1 MRKKTLL
8 QIFLTF
14 FLVLITFVF
23 IKNYYKKDTPTVQT
37 KENKIDEK
45 EVQKTEKNLIKD
57 ISYTANNTK
66 GDIYLLLA
74 STGEIYLDDPNL
86 MFLTKVEG
94 EIKLTNGGRID
105 ISSDFANFNNKT
117 FETTFIKNVLVKRN
131 EETIVGDELYLVLD
145 KKEDQ
150 DKNNNKMEENI
161 IRMSRNVFYKK
172 PGYNLSA
179 DILEVDLITK
189 NLKIYMLDKNNKI
202 IAKTKTE

>member
-1 MRKKTLL
+1 MSKKTLL

-23 IKNYYKKDTPTVQT
+23 VKNYYKKDTPTVQT

-74 STGEIYLDDPNL
+74 STGEIYLDNPNL

-94 EIKLTNGGRID
+94 EIKLTSGGRID

-150 DKNNNKMEENI
+150 DKNNKKMEENI

>member
-1 MRKKTLL
+1 MSKKTLL

-23 IKNYYKKDTPTVQT
+23 VKNYYKKDTPTVQT

-74 STGEIYLDDPNL
+74 STGEIYLDNPNL

-94 EIKLTNGGRID
+94 EIKLTSGGRID

-202 IAKTKTE
+202 IAKTKTK

>member
-1 MRKKTLL
+1 MSKKTLL

-23 IKNYYKKDTPTVQT
+23 VKNYYKKDTPTVQT

-74 STGEIYLDDPNL
+74 STGEIYLDNPNL

-94 EIKLTNGGRID
+94 EITLTNGGRID

-150 DKNNNKMEENI
+150 DKNNNKTEENI

>member
-1 MRKKTLL
+1 MSKKTLL

-23 IKNYYKKDTPTVQT
+23 VKNYYKKDTPTVQT

-74 STGEIYLDDPNL
+74 STGEIYLDNPNL

-94 EIKLTNGGRID
+94 EIKLTSGGRID

-145 KKEDQ
+145 KKEEQ
-150 DKNNNKMEENI
+150 DKNNKKMEENI

>member
-1 MRKKTLL
+1 MSKKTLL

-14 FLVLITFVF
+14 FLIFITFIF
-23 IKNYYKKDTPTVQT
+23 IKNFYKKSAPTLQT

-74 STGEIYLDDPNL
+74 STGEIYLDNPNL

>member
-1 MRKKTLL
+1 MSKKTLL

>member
-1 MRKKTLL
+1 MSKKTLL

-74 STGEIYLDDPNL
+74 STGEIYLDNPNL

-145 KKEDQ
+145 KNEDQ
-150 DKNNNKMEENI
+150 DKNNNKTEENI

-202 IAKTKTE
+202 IAKTKTK

>member
-1 MRKKTLL
+1 MSKKTLL

-14 FLVLITFVF
+14 FLILITFIF
-23 IKNYYKKDTPTVQT
+23 IKNFYKKSTPTLQT

-74 STGEIYLDDPNL
+74 STGEIYLDNPNL

>member
-1 MRKKTLL
+1 MSKKTLL

-23 IKNYYKKDTPTVQT
+23 VKNYYKKDTPTVQT

-74 STGEIYLDDPNL
+74 STGEIYLDNPNL

-94 EIKLTNGGRID
+94 EIKLTSGGRID

-150 DKNNNKMEENI
+150 DKNNKKMEENI

-202 IAKTKTE
+202 IAKTKTK

>member
-1 MRKKTLL
+1 MSKKTLL

-14 FLVLITFVF
+14 FLILITFIF
-23 IKNYYKKDTPTVQT
+23 IKNFYKKSAPTLQT

-74 STGEIYLDDPNL
+74 STGEIYLDNPNL

-202 IAKTKTE
+202 IAKTKTK

>member
-1 MRKKTLL
+1 MSLL
-8 QIFLTF
+8 
-14 FLVLITFVF
+14 
-23 IKNYYKKDTPTVQT
+23 
-37 KENKIDEK
+37 KEMK
-45 EVQKTEKNLIKD
+45 
-57 ISYTANNTK
+57 
-66 GDIYLLLA
+66 
-74 STGEIYLDDPNL
+74 
-86 MFLTKVEG
+86 
-94 EIKLTNGGRID
+94 
-105 ISSDFANFNNKT
+105 
-117 FETTFIKNVLVKRN
+117 
-131 EETIVGDELYLVLD
+131 TIVGDELYLVLD

>member
-1 MRKKTLL
+1 MSKKTLL

-74 STGEIYLDDPNL
+74 STGEIYLDNPNL

-202 IAKTKTE
+202 IAKTKTK

>member
-1 MRKKTLL
+1 MSKKTLL

-74 STGEIYLDDPNL
+74 STGEIYLDNPNL

-94 EIKLTNGGRID
+94 EIKLINGGRID

-150 DKNNNKMEENI
+150 DKNNNKTEENI

>member
-1 MRKKTLL
+1 MSKKTLL

-23 IKNYYKKDTPTVQT
+23 VKNYYKKDTPTVQT

-74 STGEIYLDDPNL
+74 STGEIYLDNPNL

-94 EIKLTNGGRID
+94 EIKLINGGRID

-150 DKNNNKMEENI
+150 DKNNKKMEENI

>member
-1 MRKKTLL
+1 MSKKTLL

-23 IKNYYKKDTPTVQT
+23 VKNYYKKDTPTVQT

-74 STGEIYLDDPNL
+74 STGEIYLDNPNL

-94 EIKLTNGGRID
+94 EIKLTSGGRID

>member
-1 MRKKTLL
+1 MSKKTLL

-94 EIKLTNGGRID
+94 
-105 ISSDFANFNNKT
+105 
-117 FETTFIKNVLVKRN
+117 
-131 EETIVGDELYLVLD
+131 
-145 KKEDQ
+145 
-150 DKNNNKMEENI
+150 
-161 IRMSRNVFYKK
+161 
-172 PGYNLSA
+172 LS
-179 DILEVDLITK
+179 LIH
-189 NLKIYMLDKNNKI
+189 I
-202 IAKTKTE
+202 

>member
-1 MRKKTLL
+1 MSKKTLL

-23 IKNYYKKDTPTVQT
+23 VKNYYKKDTPTVQT

-74 STGEIYLDDPNL
+74 STGEIYLDNPNL

>member
-1 MRKKTLL
+1 
-8 QIFLTF
+8 
-14 FLVLITFVF
+14 
-23 IKNYYKKDTPTVQT
+23 
-37 KENKIDEK
+37 
-45 EVQKTEKNLIKD
+45 
-57 ISYTANNTK
+57 
-66 GDIYLLLA
+66 
-74 STGEIYLDDPNL
+74 

-94 EIKLTNGGRID
+94 KITLTNGGRID

-150 DKNNNKMEENI
+150 DKNNKKMEENI

>member
-1 MRKKTLL
+1 MSKKTLL

-74 STGEIYLDDPNL
+74 STGEIYLDNPNL

-94 EIKLTNGGRID
+94 EIKLINGGRID

-161 IRMSRNVFYKK
+161 IRMSRNVFFQK

>member
-1 MRKKTLL
+1 M
-8 QIFLTF
+8 
-14 FLVLITFVF
+14 
-23 IKNYYKKDTPTVQT
+23 
-37 KENKIDEK
+37 
-45 EVQKTEKNLIKD
+45 IKD

-74 STGEIYLDDPNL
+74 STGEIYLDNPNL

>member
-1 MRKKTLL
+1 MSKKTLL

-14 FLVLITFVF
+14 FLVLITFIF

-74 STGEIYLDDPNL
+74 STGEIYLDNPNL

-94 EIKLTNGGRID
+94 EIKLTSGGRID

-145 KKEDQ
+145 KKEEQ
-150 DKNNNKMEENI
+150 DKNNKKMEENI

>member
-1 MRKKTLL
+1 MSKKTLL

-74 STGEIYLDDPNL
+74 STGEIYLDNPNL

>member
-1 MRKKTLL
+1 MSKKTLL

-14 FLVLITFVF
+14 FLILITFIF
-23 IKNYYKKDTPTVQT
+23 IKNFYKKSTPTLQT

-74 STGEIYLDDPNL
+74 STGEIYLDNPNL

-94 EIKLTNGGRID
+94 EIKLTSGGRID

-150 DKNNNKMEENI
+150 DKNNKKMEENI

>member
-1 MRKKTLL
+1 MSKKTLL

-23 IKNYYKKDTPTVQT
+23 IKNYYKKGTPTVQT

>member
-1 MRKKTLL
+1 MSKKTLL

-14 FLVLITFVF
+14 FLILITFIF
-23 IKNYYKKDTPTVQT
+23 IKNFYKKSAPTLQT

-74 STGEIYLDDPNL
+74 STGEIYLDNPNL

-94 EIKLTNGGRID
+94 EIKLTSGGRID

-150 DKNNNKMEENI
+150 DKNNKKMEENI

>member
-1 MRKKTLL
+1 MSKKTLL

-14 FLVLITFVF
+14 FLILITFIF
-23 IKNYYKKDTPTVQT
+23 IKNFYKKSAPTVQT

-74 STGEIYLDDPNL
+74 STGEIYLDNPNL

-94 EIKLTNGGRID
+94 EIKLTSGGRID

>member
-1 MRKKTLL
+1 MSKKTLL

-74 STGEIYLDDPNL
+74 STGEIYLDNPNL

-94 EIKLTNGGRID
+94 EIKLINGGRID

-150 DKNNNKMEENI
+150 DKNNNKTEENI

-202 IAKTKTE
+202 IAKTKTK

>member
-1 MRKKTLL
+1 MSKKTLL

-202 IAKTKTE
+202 IAKTKTK

>member
-1 MRKKTLL
+1 MSKKTLL

-14 FLVLITFVF
+14 FLILITFIF
-23 IKNYYKKDTPTVQT
+23 IKNFYKKSAPTLQT

-74 STGEIYLDDPNL
+74 STGEIYLDNPNL

-94 EIKLTNGGRID
+94 EIKLTSGGRID

-150 DKNNNKMEENI
+150 DKNNNKTEENI

>member
-1 MRKKTLL
+1 MSKKTLL

-74 STGEIYLDDPNL
+74 STGEIYLDNPNL

-145 KKEDQ
+145 KNEDQ

-202 IAKTKTE
+202 IAKTKTK